1 MIGSTIDGAALDHVA
16 HAVPRWQDAWH
27 RYAVDL
33 GAVWSS
39 GGPGVGFAPGQVQF
53 ANGGRIEL
61 LMPYAVESNDF
72 LSRFLTRH
80 GSGPHHLTF
89 KVPDLDA
96 ALESLVL
103 GGYEPIGIDRSDP
116 QWMEAFV
123 HPSQATGV
131 VVQVAQAGSPWS
143 SPAPDDYPRERR
155 QRSDGSG
162 PVPPASL
169 TWVGHVVDDLD
180 VGSALFVDV
189 LGGLVVDEGSHS
201 DHRWVELTW
210 GGPIGLRL
218 LSPIDATASSPLRT
232 WLGDRP
238 GRIHHLELSVA
249 EPDTLPGARE
259 PGGSS
264 SAATSE
270 AGRGTTL
277 EIPPEENAGL
287 RLIVRAE

>member
-1 MIGSTIDGAALDHVA
+1 MIGPTIEGAALDHVA

-33 GAVWSS
+33 GAAWSS

-53 ANGGRIEL
+53 ANGARIEM
-61 LMPYAVESNDF
+61 LMPFDVETNDF

-80 GSGPHHLTF
+80 GPGPHHLTF

-96 ALESLVL
+96 ALESLVH
-103 GGYEPIGIDRSDP
+103 GGYQPIGIERSDP

-123 HPSQATGV
+123 HPNQATGV
-131 VVQVAQAGSPWS
+131 VVQVAQAGSPWA
-143 SPAPDDYPRERR
+143 SPPPDDYPRERR
-155 QRSDGSG
+155 QRRDGSG

-169 TWVGHVVDDLD
+169 TWVAHVVEDLG
-180 VGSALFVDV
+180 VGSALFVGV
-189 LGGLVVDEGSHS
+189 LGGQVIDEGSHT
-201 DHRWVELTW
+201 DHRWVDLTW

-218 LSPIDATASSPLRT
+218 LSPIDTTSGSPLRA

-259 PGGSS
+259 SGMFPGSASTEVGGGS
-264 SAATSE
+264 TF
-270 AGRGTTL
+270 

-287 RLIVRAE
+287 RLIARAA